1 MAERPERRA
10 TGGQDARRE
19 RPLGRDPPAERPEP
33 HGLANVERFEPEPHG
48 LANDG
53 KFGPEPH
60 GMTKD
65 EKLEPE
71 LHGLAKDGKVRTRA
85 RATPTTS
92 RLSA

>member
-33 HGLANVERFEPEPHG
+33 HGLANDGKFEPEPHG

-53 KFGPEPH
+53 KYGPANDGKFEPEPH
-60 GMTKD
+60 AG
-65 EKLEPE
+65 
-71 LHGLAKDGKVRTRA
+71 A
-85 RATPTTS
+85 
-92 RLSA
+92 